1 MTKLKTLLFE
11 NRAWEEAEHPR
22 YVSDILKISENV
34 ERVFEISYHYV
45 ERKYYVETYETRIRR
60 DGHKETYGSW
70 RFFDSLDECF
80 DYIEKTYNVKTMIKK

>member
-22 YVSDILKISENV
+22 YVSDILKISENE

-45 ERKYYVETYETRIRR
+45 ERKYYVETYETRIRS
-60 DGHKETYGSW
+60 DGYKETYGSW
-70 RFFDSLDECF
+70 KFFDSLDQCF
-80 DYIEKTYNVKTMIKK
+80 DYIEKTYNVKTIIKK